1 MNITK
6 ENIDQLNAVIKV
18 KVGPEDYQAKVDHVL
33 KDYQKKAQMPGFRQ
47 GKVPAG
53 MVKKLYGK
61 TVLAEELNKLL
72 NETLHNYIKD
82 NSIEVLGNPL
92 PSKEDKIDFDAQQEF
107 EFSYELGLA
116 PQFTVE
122 LSAKDKFIYQI
133 IKVDDKLIDKYVN
146 DIAKRYGKIIHPE
159 VSEKEDLMNGDFVEL
174 DKDGNIL
181 PGGIFKTVSVFTE
194 KLKGE
199 ELVVSFVGIK
209 PGDKI
214 ILKANTIVA
223 DSEYLSGL
231 LQVKPDKLTGADLQF
246 TLKEI
251 SRLTASDMNQEFF
264 DKVYGEGTVKSNEE
278 FRGRVAEELSRMFIG
293 DSEKKFKNDVV
304 KALMDKVNLTLP
316 DEFLKRWLLA
326 TNEKP
331 ISADQLEKEY
341 PFYSDQLKWQLI
353 ENRILRDKQIKVSN
367 EEVIE
372 HVKEILRGQFA
383 KYGRSDVDD
392 KELTDTAT
400 KVLQKEE
407 EAKRMYDQLYDQRLM
422 DVFKTTF
429 TIENKEVSYDDF
441 FKN

>member
-214 ILKANTIVA
+214 ILKADTIVA